1 MKYQAQNQNGDAAE
15 YFVAFKFTSLF
26 GWPFRLYGVDL
37 GIDGE
42 FEIQDDEETST
53 GNIVKVQI
61 KSVTGQSSPEG
72 QRYIYPSDKQIEYW
86 KTFCS
91 PVVMCAV
98 DLVKQEVYWTQI
110 SETNAYVSPK
120 GKARIAFDPA
130 SDLLSTG
137 SASSLRSLVTPPDAH
152 RLREIL
158 DNLHKTIAEVVDEYG
173 NIAEPVGL
181 IAGGKFQDLAATISG
196 HIDSAN
202 ELAKYYPWKLSLS
215 DRALLK
221 TARDVGRSIRQR
233 GDEAVCDHFG

>member
-1 MKYQAQNQNGDAAE
+1 MKYLPQNQNGDAAE

-42 FEIQDDEETST
+42 FEIQEDDGAST

-61 KSVTGQSSPEG
+61 KSVTGQSSTER

-98 DLVKQEVYWTQI
+98 DLGKQEVYWTQI

-120 GKARIAFDPA
+120 GKARIAFNPA
-130 SDLLSTG
+130 ADLLTTD
-137 SASSLRSLVTPPDAH
+137 SAISLRSLVTPPDAH

-158 DNLHKTIAEVVDEYG
+158 DNLGKTIAEVVDEYG
-173 NIAEPVGL
+173 NVAEPVG
-181 IAGGKFQDLAATISG
+181 ISAGGKFQDLAATISE
-196 HIDSAN
+196 HIDDAN
-202 ELAKYYPWKLSLS
+202 ELATYYPWKLSLS
-215 DRALLK
+215 DRALLEK
-221 TARDVGRSIRQR
+221 ARDIGRIIQQR
-233 GDEAVCDHFG
+233 GDEAVSDHFG